1 MFSRRQREKRFMPT
15 FAKRSNKLRAICLLW
30 LVVWCTGCASQQHHI
45 ALMEGAEARLPPGAD
60 QVDMLVM
67 STRERSSVPGV
78 IYTGERARNP
88 SLYNLVVS
96 IPPDKSRKVGE
107 VQWPKGPKPDARTD
121 FVATK
126 ANDMNAADVDKW
138 FLNVAGKKR
147 KLFVFVHGFN
157 NTFVSAAYR
166 LAQITHDSGT
176 EAAPVLFTWPSRGRV
191 LGYVYDKESATYSRD
206 ALEYLLTRAAT
217 DPNVSDITVM
227 AHSMGNW
234 TMVEALRQMSIR
246 QGRIFP
252 KIKNV
257 IMAAPDLDVEVFR
270 SELLQMSEPRPRI
283 TIFLSR
289 DDKALALS
297 RWLGGDI
304 DRVGSLDPDKEPY
317 RSKLKEFN
325 IVVINLTQL
334 KVGDTT
340 NHTKFAESP
349 EIVRL
354 IGNRLIEGQ
363 EIAGSDLKLGEH
375 ISGASVGAA
384 AKLGRS
390 ARAAFNGM

>member
-1 MFSRRQREKRFMPT
+1 MPT

-121 FVATK
+121 FVAT
-126 ANDMNAADVDKW
+126 
-138 FLNVAGKKR
+138 
-147 KLFVFVHGFN
+147 
-157 NTFVSAAYR
+157 
-166 LAQITHDSGT
+166 
-176 EAAPVLFTWPSRGRV
+176 
-191 LGYVYDKESATYSRD
+191 
-206 ALEYLLTRAAT
+206 
-217 DPNVSDITVM
+217 
-227 AHSMGNW
+227 
-234 TMVEALRQMSIR
+234 
-246 QGRIFP
+246 
-252 KIKNV
+252 
-257 IMAAPDLDVEVFR
+257 